1 MNLRAAA
8 IRIILRIVGSNEADS
23 VAKLRWRRVL
33 STATASFAARGLSIL
48 TGLISVPLTL
58 HYLGP
63 ERYGVLMTITS
74 GIILMAFAD
83 LGLGNGV
90 VNAISQADGANDHR
104 QAEEA
109 VSSAFFMLS
118 GVAVLIVAAFLLTPH
133 SAWLAL
139 FNIKTALAA
148 ADIQPT
154 VAVIVLSFAISLPF
168 GVSQRVQLGFQEG
181 YNNNLW
187 QMGGNVVGLLGL
199 LLAVHFRAS
208 LPWLVLSITGAP
220 AFALLCNFVYQFG
233 WARPWLR
240 PRIASF
246 NWSTCHELLRTGLV
260 FCSITIFATIGTASD
275 NIIIAHSCGSVAV
288 AEYSVVQKL
297 FSVLFM
303 IHYITGPLWPAF
315 SEAHARG
322 EVQWI
327 RSAFRRT
334 TVFSTLFSGAA
345 CLIFLVFGRDIIR
358 LWVGPTVVPSLC
370 LLSAFVAWRF
380 MANVADTAISF
391 LSMRPLLNTQLVLCG
406 VSAMVAFCGK
416 LVGARYYGINGVAWA
431 TALSYIILFTV
442 PAIVVTENWLNRRIS
457 QQKTEMDS
465 PLCEDRD
472 VFTPGNLQ

>member
-8 IRIILRIVGSNEADS
+8 IRIILRVVGSNEADN

-58 HYLGP
+58 HYLGS

-90 VNAISQADGANDHR
+90 VNVISQADGANDHR
-104 QAEEA
+104 RAEEA

-118 GVAVLIVAAFLLTPH
+118 GIAILIVMAFLLTPH
-133 SAWLAL
+133 SAWLTL
-139 FNIKTALAA
+139 FNIKSALAM

-187 QMGGNVVGLLGL
+187 QMGGNVVGLAGL
-199 LLAVHFRAS
+199 LVAVHFRAS
-208 LPWLVLSITGAP
+208 LPWLVLTIAGAP
-220 AFALLCNFVYQFG
+220 AGALVCNFVYQFG
-233 WARPWLR
+233 WVRPWLR

-260 FCSITIFATIGTASD
+260 YCSITIFAILGTGSD

-297 FSVLFM
+297 FSMLFM

-315 SEAHARG
+315 SEAHVRG
-322 EVQWI
+322 DVQWM

-334 TVFSTLFSGAA
+334 TVIATLLSGAG

-358 LWVGPTVVPSLC
+358 LWVGPTVVPTLC
-370 LLSAFVAWRF
+370 LLAGFAVWRF
-380 MANVADTAISF
+380 TAGMADTTTSF
-391 LSMRPLLNTQLVLCG
+391 LSIKPLLNTQLVISG
-406 VSAMVAFCGK
+406 VASVIAFSGK
-416 LVGARYYGINGVAWA
+416 IVGARYYGIYGVIWA
-431 TALSYIILFTV
+431 TALTYGIFYTV
-442 PAIVVTENWLNRRIS
+442 PVIVVTESWLNRHIH
-457 QQKTEMDS
+457 QQKEENMLVSD
-465 PLCEDRD
+465 
-472 VFTPGNLQ
+472 